1 MTMKEISF
9 PQGENNTANFEFK
22 LLAQA
27 QVELFLHQIGKNRS
41 YRLAKLMMNQGLRQ
55 LSLQLPTLQ
64 KGKYIYVLKAN
75 EQPMDMGRVVIQ

>member
-1 MTMKEISF
+1 MKEINF

-22 LLAQA
+22 LLVQA

-41 YRLAKLMMNQGLRQ
+41 YRIAKLRMNQGTCQ

-75 EQPMDMGRVVIQ
+75 QEPMDMGRVVVAG

>member
-1 MTMKEISF
+1 MKKISF
-9 PQGENNTANFEFK
+9 PQGENNTAHFEFK

-41 YRLAKLMMNQGLRQ
+41 YRLAQLVMNRGCRQ

-64 KGKYIYVLKAN
+64 EGKYIYVLKAN
-75 EQPMDMGRVVIQ
+75 QQPMDMGRVVVG